1 MDSGAQSVMITGRKL
16 MLMSFVENWDFLEL
30 LRPMVVLILVEA
42 VVPFGWMMLA
52 VVAMSTLLTVALL
65 ITGEIILVIIVKM
78 PA

>member
-1 MDSGAQSVMITGRKL
+1 

-42 VVPFGWMMLA
+42 VVLFGWMMLA
-52 VVAMSTLLTVALL
+52 VVAMNTLLTVALL